1 MSAATD
7 GVLGGSL
14 VEGSEESPV
23 RVRLA
28 AEDSA
33 TPERLASLEV
43 IDPVIAAGSAWPGVP
58 LAALGALELVSSD
71 SPVHRRNGER
81 INLVQAF
88 TAVGVLPEEALATL
102 RTRLDAEADL
112 LPPGYRLEYGGD
124 ADARADTVSYL
135 MATVL
140 MIVVLTLAT
149 LVLSFRS
156 FRLTAISLAVAGLSM
171 GLSLLALAVFDYPFG
186 IQGLLGVIGS
196 IGVSINAAIIILA
209 ALDEDPGARA
219 GDRQAIRAVVL
230 GTSRHIVSTT
240 LTTFGGFLP
249 LILAGGGFWPPFA
262 MAVAG
267 GVLLSTV
274 VAFYFTPPMFALIYR
289 RGEVAGASQAGSLDT
304 QDSETPR
311 GLGAGA

>member
-1 MSAATD
+1 
-7 GVLGGSL
+7 
-14 VEGSEESPV
+14 
-23 RVRLA
+23 
-28 AEDSA
+28 
-33 TPERLASLEV
+33 
-43 IDPVIAAGSAWPGVP
+43 
-58 LAALGALELVSSD
+58 
-71 SPVHRRNGER
+71 
-81 INLVQAF
+81 
-88 TAVGVLPEEALATL
+88 
-102 RTRLDAEADL
+102 
-112 LPPGYRLEYGGD
+112 
-124 ADARADTVSYL
+124 
-135 MATVL
+135 
-140 MIVVLTLAT
+140 
-149 LVLSFRS
+149 VLSFRS

-196 IGVSINAAIIILA
+196 IGVSINAAIIILS

-219 GDRQAIRAVVL
+219 GDRQAISAVVL

-274 VAFYFTPPMFALIYR
+274 ISFYFTPPMFALIYR
-289 RGEVAGASQAGSLDT
+289 RGGIAGASQAGSPDT
-304 QDSETPR
+304 QDSETLR